1 MSLQRGPKIVTEG
14 LIFYVDATNPKSY
27 VSGSTTTNNL
37 TNTDEIGNLINNT
50 GFSTD
55 NQGTWVFDGVDD
67 YITFGDLTS
76 INPELN
82 SFTCNIFFKIDPTT
96 LTTNVVLT
104 KGSSSSNLIGWAIF
118 YGDVNG
124 VIEIRCNGN
133 NGLSQ
138 RAGQYIPINE
148 NQIYMVSLV
157 INRTDNTIKGY
168 LNGSNNNWNDG
179 NFAGSYPT
187 NSITGFG
194 SIISPDDFFIGRRSN
209 IGAPLPM
216 LGNIYLFNCYNRA
229 LSEEEILQ
237 NYNTLKGRFGL

>member
-1 MSLQRGPKIVTEG
+1 MSGVIAPKITDG
-14 LIFYVDATNPKSY
+14 LVFYLDAANPNSY
-27 VSGSTTTNNL
+27 VSGGTTTDSLVSNDVGTLVN
-37 TNTDEIGNLINNT
+37 GT
-50 GFSTD
+50 GFSTENNGVWD
-55 NQGTWVFDGVDD
+55 FDGTDD
-67 YITFGDLTS
+67 YITFGDLTY

-82 SFTCNIFFKIDPTT
+82 SFTCNVFFKIDPAT
-96 LTTNVVLT
+96 LTTNVIST

-118 YGDVNG
+118 YGDANG

-138 RAGQYIPINE
+138 RAGQYISINE

-179 NFAGSYPT
+179 NFGGSYT
-187 NSITGFG
+187 SNSISGFG
-194 SIISPDDFFIGRRSN
+194 SIISPEDFFIGRRSN

-216 LGNIYLFNCYNRA
+216 FGNIYLVNCYNRA
-229 LSEEEILQ
+229 LTQKEILQ
-237 NYNTLKGRFGL
+237 NYNALKGRFGL

>member
-1 MSLQRGPKIVTEG
+1 MSLQRGPKIITDG
-14 LIFYVDATNPKSY
+14 LIFYVDAANPKSY
-27 VSGSTTTNNL
+27 ISGSTTTNNL

-50 GFSTD
+50 DFSIE
-55 NQGTWVFDGVDD
+55 NQGTWIFDGIDD

-82 SFTCNIFFKIDPTT
+82 SFTYNLFFKIDPAT
-96 LTTNVVLT
+96 LTTNIIST
-104 KGSSSSNLIGWAIF
+104 KGSSSSTLIGWAIY

-138 RAGQYIPINE
+138 RAGQYISINE

-179 NFAGSYPT
+179 TFSGGFTS
-187 NSITGFG
+187 NSIAGFG
-194 SIISPDDFFIGRRSN
+194 SIISPEDFFIGRRSN

-216 LGNIYLFNCYNRA
+216 FGNIYLVNCYNRA
-229 LSEEEILQ
+229 LTQEEILQ

>member
-14 LIFYVDATNPKSY
+14 LIFYVDAANPKSY

-37 TNTDEIGNLINNT
+37 TNIDEIGNLINGT
-50 GFSTD
+50 DFSTD
-55 NQGTWVFDGVDD
+55 NQGSWVFDGVND

-96 LTTNVVLT
+96 LTTNVFLT

-118 YGDVNG
+118 YADVNG
-124 VIEIRCNGN
+124 VIEIRCNGD

-138 RAGQYIPINE
+138 RAGQHISINE

-168 LNGSNNNWNDG
+168 LNGSNNNWDDG
-179 NFAGSYPT
+179 NFGGSYTT

-194 SIISPDDFFIGRRSN
+194 SIVSPDDFFIGRRSN
-209 IGAPLPM
+209 IGTPFPM
-216 LGNIYLFNCYNRA
+216 LGNIYLVNCYNRA